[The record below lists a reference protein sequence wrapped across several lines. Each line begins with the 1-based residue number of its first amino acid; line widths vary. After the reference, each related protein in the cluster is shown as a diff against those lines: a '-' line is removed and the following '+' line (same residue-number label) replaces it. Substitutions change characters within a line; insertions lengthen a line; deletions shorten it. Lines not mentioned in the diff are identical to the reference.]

1 MTGPGSPNSCRPG
14 GKAGPRR
21 PRVLRR
27 AALGAAAIMLSVTA
41 CSGRSGP
48 AAGTTPPAPSASV
61 SRAAGVRSGFVA
73 FGDFGTGDAAQRAV
87 ARAMETWART
97 GHRVD
102 ALVTTGDNV
111 YPDGSPSLFAS
122 RLDQPYRI
130 LRRPM
135 WITLGN
141 HDVQNGHGTAELRH
155 LRLPKPPYA
164 KRLPGVQLL
173 FLDADRPDAAQTR
186 WLEDRLSAAGPPVR
200 VVVFHQP
207 AWSCSLHGST
217 PAVDARWVPVLERHR
232 VTLVLNG
239 HDHNYQRF
247 TSARGVTYIVT
258 GGGGA
263 ALYPVASDCRTPH
276 RAAAV
281 SRHHF
286 TAVEITAT
294 RVTVT
299 AVSDAGAVLDRVVL
313 PVPRS

>member
-1 MTGPGSPNSCRPG
+1 MTGHRLTNSCRPRG
-14 GKAGPRR
+14 RAALRR
-21 PRVLRR
+21 SWRVRR
-27 AALGAAAIMLSVTA
+27 AALAAAVITLSVAA
-41 CSGRSGP
+41 CGGPSGP
-48 AAGTTPPAPSASV
+48 AAGTTPPAPSTSA
-61 SRAAGVRSGFVA
+61 SRAADVRAGFVA
-73 FGDFGTGDAAQRAV
+73 FGDFGTGDSAQRAV
-87 ARAMETWART
+87 ARAMATWARS

-111 YPDGSPSLFAS
+111 YPDGSPSLFGP
-122 RLDQPYRI
+122 RLDRPYRA
-130 LRRPM
+130 LGRPM
-135 WITLGN
+135 WIALGN
-141 HDVQNGHGTAELRH
+141 HDVLNGHGGAELRH
-155 LRLPKPPYA
+155 LGLPRLPYA

-173 FLDADRPDAAQTR
+173 FLDADRPDAGQTR

-207 AWSCSLHGST
+207 AWSCSRHGST

-247 TSARGVTYIVT
+247 TSAHGVTYIVT

-263 ALYPVASDCRTPH
+263 ALYPVGSGCRTPH
-276 RAAAV
+276 RAAAA

-286 TAVEITAT
+286 TAVEVTAT

-299 AVSDAGAVLDRVVL
+299 AVSDDGAVLDRVVL
-313 PVPRS
+313 PVPRP